1 MARPFKPTKLLE
13 VLGSFEHDPQR
24 RRDAEPMA
32 EGKAV
37 KPKYLKGLAS
47 RIWDEYAPK
56 LEKMGILYA
65 VDAPALATWCCLEA
79 EFQKDQSRMH
89 ASRITQKRG
98 YEGTLGMSPGTRS
111 KLGVTNGGNVEHGA
125 DPAEEYLQ

>member
-1 MARPFKPTKLLE
+1 MARPFKPTAVLE

-24 RRDAEPMA
+24 KRDAEPMA

-47 RIWDEYAPK
+47 RIWEEYAPK

-65 VDAPALATWCCLEA
+65 IDAPALATWCCLEA
-79 EFQKDQSRMH
+79 EFQREQSRMK
-89 ASRITQKRG
+89 ASRITQKRS
-98 YEGTLGMSPGTRS
+98 YEGLLGMSPGTRS
-111 KLGVTNGGNVEHGA
+111 KLGVTNGRNVEA
-125 DPAEEYLQ
+125 DAAEKYLQ